1 VFSALLTAGSVKQ
14 IMNTNLILKNVSK
27 HINLDQTEID
37 FFISLLEY
45 RKIKKKELI
54 IREGDVVRH
63 DHFVLQGCF
72 KTYSVDDKG
81 DEHIIMFAPEDWW
94 TGDLYS
100 FLTERPSGFYTEAL
114 EDSEILQI
122 SKTNHEILYDK
133 VPKFERFFRIIFQNA
148 LVTQFNRIDQN
159 LSMTADEKYLEFRI
173 KYPQLEQRL
182 PQKQIAA
189 FLGITPEFLSMIRRK
204 MMTK

>member
-1 VFSALLTAGSVKQ
+1 
-14 IMNTNLILKNVSK
+14 MNTELILKNVSK
-27 HINLDQTEID
+27 HISLDQTETD

-45 RKIKKKELI
+45 RKIKKKELL
-54 IREGDVVRH
+54 IREGDIVRH
-63 DHFVLQGCF
+63 DHFVLKGCF

-94 TGDLYS
+94 VGDLHS
-100 FLTERPSGFYTEAL
+100 FLTETPSGFYTEAL

-122 SKTNHEILYDK
+122 SKTNQQRLYDE

-148 LVTQFNRIDQN
+148 LVTQFKRIDQN
-159 LSMTADEKYLEFRI
+159 LSMTADEKYLEFRN

-204 MMTK
+204 MANG

>member
-1 VFSALLTAGSVKQ
+1 
-14 IMNTNLILKNVSK
+14 MNVGLILKNVSK
-27 HINLDQTEID
+27 HISLDQTETD

-45 RKIKKKELI
+45 RKIKKKELL
-54 IREGDVVRH
+54 IRDGDIVRH
-63 DHFVLQGCF
+63 DHFVLKGCF

-94 TGDLYS
+94 VGDLHS
-100 FLTERPSGFYTEAL
+100 FLTETPSGFYTEAL

-122 SKTNHEILYDK
+122 SKTNQQRLYDE

-148 LVTQFNRIDQN
+148 LVTQFKRIDQN
-159 LSMTADEKYLEFRI
+159 LSMTADEKYLEFRN

-204 MMTK
+204 MANG

>member
-1 VFSALLTAGSVKQ
+1 MFSALLTAGSVKQ

>member
-1 VFSALLTAGSVKQ
+1 
-14 IMNTNLILKNVSK
+14 MNTGLILKNVSK
-27 HINLDQTEID
+27 HISLDQTEID

-45 RKIKKKELI
+45 RKIKKKELL
-54 IREGDVVRH
+54 IREGDIVRH
-63 DHFVLQGCF
+63 DHFVLKGCF

-81 DEHIIMFAPEDWW
+81 NEHIILFAPEDWW

-100 FLTERPSGFYTEAL
+100 FLTEKPSGFYTEAL

-122 SKTNHEILYDK
+122 SKTNQQRLYDE

-148 LVTQFNRIDQN
+148 LVAQFQRIDQN
-159 LSMTADEKYLEFRI
+159 LSMTADEKYLEFRN

-204 MMTK
+204 MANG